1 METARPVRLL
11 SRRSF
16 LRYGAVTAGLLAVSR
31 LRVMPANASP
41 PAAAAGLRVLTPHQA
56 EVLTVIVERM
66 VFTGSDAMPAVRATG
81 AIATIDQALLQL
93 DPAMQSQVG
102 WLLTL
107 FQWGPPLFQFKL
119 KTFTSLTPDER
130 DDYLRGW
137 ATSRSDTRRLA
148 FRALKNLSMLGYYS
162 QDATWKGIHYDGPW
176 APRPARVISDQGRET
191 RDQKAGTSS
200 QW

>member
-1 METARPVRLL
+1 METARPFRLL

-16 LRYGAVTAGLLAVSR
+16 LRSSAVTAGLLAASR
-31 LRVMPANASP
+31 LRVAPAL
-41 PAAAAGLRVLTPHQA
+41 AAHRAPAAGLHVLTPHQG
-56 EVLTVIVERM
+56 EVLTVIVEHM
-66 VFTGSDAMPAVRATG
+66 VFTGTDNMPAVRETG

-93 DPAMQSQVG
+93 DPAERPQVG

-119 KTFTSLTPDER
+119 KTFTGLTPDER

-148 FRALKNLSMLGYYS
+148 FRTLKNLSMLGYYS

-176 APRPARVISDQGRET
+176 TPRARKVSE
-191 RDQKAGTSS
+191 
-200 QW
+200 

>member
-1 METARPVRLL
+1 
-11 SRRSF
+11 
-16 LRYGAVTAGLLAVSR
+16 
-31 LRVMPANASP
+31 
-41 PAAAAGLRVLTPHQA
+41 
-56 EVLTVIVERM
+56 
-66 VFTGSDAMPAVRATG
+66 
-81 AIATIDQALLQL
+81 
-93 DPAMQSQVG
+93 MQSQVG

-107 FQWGPPLFQFKL
+107 FQWGPPLFQLKL

-176 APRPARVISDQGRET
+176 APRARRVISDQ
-191 RDQKAGTSS
+191 
-200 QW
+200 

>member
-1 METARPVRLL
+1 MGPAKPLRLL

-16 LRYGAVTAGLLAVSR
+16 LRYSALTAGLLAVSR
-31 LRVMPANASP
+31 VRMTPALAAQP
-41 PAAAAGLRVLTPHQA
+41 LAAAQLVVLTQHQG
-56 EVLTVIVERM
+56 EVMTAIVERM
-66 VFTGSDAMPAVRATG
+66 VFTGAGNMPAVRDTG
-81 AIATIDQALLQL
+81 TIATIDQALLQL
-93 DPAMQSQVG
+93 DPGVQSQVG

-107 FQWGPPLFQFKL
+107 FQWGPPLFQLKL

-130 DDYLRGW
+130 DDYLRDW

-176 APRPARVISDQGRET
+176 VPRPRRVIE
-191 RDQKAGTSS
+191 
-200 QW
+200 

>member
-1 METARPVRLL
+1 METAKPFGVL

-16 LRYGAVTAGLLAVSR
+16 LRYTTVTAGLLAVSR
-31 LRVMPANASP
+31 LRVAPALTAP
-41 PAAAAGLRVLTPHQA
+41 PTAAPRLHVLTPHQG

-66 VFTGSDAMPAVRATG
+66 VFTGTDKMPAVRDTG
-81 AIATIDQALLQL
+81 TIATIDQALLQL
-93 DPAMQSQVG
+93 DPAVQSQVG
-102 WLLTL
+102 WLLTV
-107 FQWGPPLFQFKL
+107 FQWGPPLFQLKL

-162 QDATWKGIHYDGPW
+162 QVRRGRAFTTM
-176 APRPARVISDQGRET
+176 ARGRRGRGE
-191 RDQKAGTSS
+191 
-200 QW
+200 

>member
-1 METARPVRLL
+1 METTRPFKAL

-16 LRYGAVTAGLLAVSR
+16 LRYSAVTAGLLALSR
-31 LRVMPANASP
+31 LRLVPALAAQS
-41 PAAAAGLRVLTPHQA
+41 AAATELRVLTPHQA
-56 EVLTVIVERM
+56 EVLTAIVERM
-66 VFTGSDAMPAVRATG
+66 VFTGADHMPAARDTP

-93 DPAMQSQVG
+93 DPAVQSQVG

-119 KTFTSLTPDER
+119 KTFTGLTPEER
-130 DDYLRGW
+130 DSYLEGW
-137 ATSRSDTRRLA
+137 ATSRSAMRRLA

-176 APRPARVISDQGRET
+176 APRPRKVIGDE
-191 RDQKAGTSS
+191 
-200 QW
+200 